1 MCAFIARSI
10 HTPRLGAMNDASRAR
25 VTSTST
31 STSLPRRPRASRIFP
46 TPHRV
51 AVLVLAIRCALD
63 PIAREETREETW
75 RARGVE
81 DEDENECFDDVDR
94 DPRAVLARRVMERS
108 GKSSEGF
115 VVAARR
121 AWARCATEFLL
132 ETANEG
138 GEHEGEGEEG
148 EEETGDGARARWRR
162 DGMFEPGPWEMVRRV
177 RALAR
182 RAFEDAGDE
191 DAGDDVERW
200 CVEVFLEEL
209 DLATV
214 SLDALER
221 CFEDARAVVLN
232 ARVDAFDDALG
243 LEMWGLE
250 EWTPTS
256 TFLKTCHLGFTSAP
270 FEATTELL
278 RTTRAYL
285 DAAVR
290 VENGIRDG
298 CDWREARREDDAF
311 RACAAPDALMALAC
325 RATARYDA
333 RGVDADA
340 VLPRHRL
347 DVLAELA
354 PEMPTIHY
362 LKHAEALH
370 RRDFP
375 AAVEHL
381 HRHFDASGEHVD
393 VRADLGS
400 RRAEGEFESA
410 NAGRERLQ
418 TALLALATTHFAF
431 SHVNEAMSAISEAV
445 RTAQQNGDE
454 TSLAH
459 ALALTTALMAQT
471 RRGGERDAAQLP
483 TLLRRCAAQ
492 AAELSSPHLVAY
504 ASLALTKYEID
515 HPSTAITGGG
525 DIGESKVVTSTP
537 TRATRALIDVE
548 LTRHAAKLA
557 SSTPASTERALAVH
571 RARGD
576 AAVTAGSD
584 VYPTPKGFPSTPA
597 SAYAASSVASAMA
610 SLTATASVL
619 TSESWH
625 AHGCSHLAR
634 MYALRQLMH
643 DDEASADDA
652 ATSCARLLA
661 STSEREGARATEE
674 VMDIVRDTFGARGER
689 HKTTAVAFLKLEYER
704 AIDRGEYGAA
714 RRAARRA
721 RALVGFGD
729 GADAELDFES
739 RRMNANLDRVMK
751 NFDAAQDE
759 LRTIIKEAELCG
771 DEHAVMRAT
780 LTLAETH
787 LSADA
792 PTLALTRALPLE
804 RLAAERGL
812 EPIRAT
818 VTCIACEA
826 WLALGGSHA
835 RLARDTLDERSL
847 ALLSSDCLRTQAR
860 AYAACAR
867 ALVATTPECEFPT
880 IARRVVDALERA
892 CERYV
897 KLDARCDAAR
907 AYASLADAHW
917 RVARDATA
925 RDAAARRC
933 RAFATEFTDAT
944 PTRDDA
950 Y

>member
-1 MCAFIARSI
+1 MA
-10 HTPRLGAMNDASRAR
+10 DAPTTTSPRAR
-25 VTSTST
+25 LASTS
-31 STSLPRRPRASRIFP
+31 SSAACLAPRASRIFP

-51 AVLVLAIRCALD
+51 ALVVLASRCALD
-63 PIAREETREETW
+63 PIAREDTREETW
-75 RARGVE
+75 RARVE
-81 DEDENECFDDVDR
+81 DDEGGFDAMDAGTV
-94 DPRAVLARRVMERS
+94 RRVMERR
-108 GKSSEGF
+108 GKTEELF
-115 VVAARR
+115 VGAARR

-132 ETANEG
+132 ETS
-138 GEHEGEGEEG
+138 GEAEDDKEN
-148 EEETGDGARARWRR
+148 DS
-162 DGMFEPGPWEMVRRV
+162 DGMFEPGPVETVRRV
-177 RALAR
+177 RRCAR
-182 RAFEDAGDE
+182 RAFEDVADE
-191 DAGDDVERW
+191 DVVADVERW
-200 CVEVFLEEL
+200 CAGVFLEEL
-209 DLATV
+209 DAATT

-221 CFEDARAVVLN
+221 CFEDARLTVLN
-232 ARVDAFDDALG
+232 ARVDGFDDAVG

-250 EWTPTS
+250 GWTPIS
-256 TFLKTCHLGFTSAP
+256 TFLLTCHLGFTSAP

-285 DAAVR
+285 DVAVR
-290 VENGIRDG
+290 AENGIRDG
-298 CDWREARREDDAF
+298 LDWRDVRRADDSF

-325 RATARYDA
+325 RAAARYDA

-340 VLPRHRL
+340 ALPRHRL

-400 RRAEGEFESA
+400 RRADGEFESA

-431 SHVNEAMSAISEAV
+431 SHINEAMSAISEAV

-454 TSLAH
+454 ASLAH

-471 RRGGERDAAQLP
+471 RRGEERDTAQLP

-492 AAELSSPHLVAY
+492 AMELSSPHLVAY

-515 HPSTAITGGG
+515 HPSTAIAGAG
-525 DIGESKVVTSTP
+525 DVGKSTVATSTP
-537 TRATRALIDVE
+537 SRASRALIDVE

-557 SSTPASTERALAVH
+557 ASTPASAARALAVS

-576 AAVTAGSD
+576 AVNAGSD

-634 MYALRQLMH
+634 VYALRQLMH

-674 VMDIVRDTFGARGER
+674 VMGMVRDAFGARGER

-704 AIDRGEYGAA
+704 AIDRGEYGVA
-714 RRAARRA
+714 RRAVRRT

-729 GADAELDFES
+729 GADAELYFES

-771 DEHAVMRAT
+771 DEHAVMHAT

-818 VTCIACEA
+818 VTCVACEA

-867 ALVATTPECEFPT
+867 ALVATTPERDFPA
-880 IARRVVDALERA
+880 IARRVIDALERA

-897 KLDARCDAAR
+897 TLDARCDAAR

-917 RVARDATA
+917 RVAKDATA
-925 RDAAARRC
+925 RDDAARRC

-944 PTRDDA
+944 TTRDDV